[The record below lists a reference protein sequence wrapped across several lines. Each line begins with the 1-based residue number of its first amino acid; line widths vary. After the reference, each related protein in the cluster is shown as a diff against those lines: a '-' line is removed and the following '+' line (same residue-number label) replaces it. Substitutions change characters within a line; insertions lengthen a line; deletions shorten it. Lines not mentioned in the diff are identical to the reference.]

1 MLLPI
6 LLAFVAPVGSQAV
19 LDGPSPDRRQPD
31 PGPPTWSDSAHWMP
45 AGTSLYLALPG
56 LPRWLAGGLDDP
68 EVAALLAHPLAQL
81 ALAESPLTP
90 AAALALVDGIAG
102 RPVLPTLARLAE
114 RGIGVGLLSGPRPGA
129 QPRPFVVLIGGDAE
143 LLEEVVEEAFDVF
156 AARFNFDRRLLD
168 APHTEVAGASVY
180 RLGDKLSLARSGTIL
195 VLGGSVTD
203 VVLALDAAGGRAA
216 SLAADE
222 RFAAARATAAPA
234 PFAWLYVD
242 VAALTATDP
251 DARTNLAAV
260 AADPAAHFLLGP
272 TLTYLS
278 RAEAFGVGLHI
289 DGADVRVALE
299 AHGVQAGPGAA
310 TFPRTPPPMRTVG
323 QHDALEAVVHR
334 DMATL
339 TALRAELFPPDVQ
352 PAFAK
357 ALADLTPLLGGL
369 DLYDDVLP
377 QTSPWLR
384 IVARSVEFEAGA
396 APLIALP
403 AACIVARVTD
413 ETVGQGLVSA
423 FQTTIGIINLEA
435 SQQRRAALRLD
446 LALVD
451 GVTVTR
457 ARFPQPRSVD
467 ATGAPVPVDLR
478 YNLAPACALVGEH
491 FVLGTHHALVTEV
504 AREFAAVTPAAAPG
518 AGATKTDIIVLRG
531 AALAALVRANRETL
545 TLNAV
550 LEEGK
555 PRARAE
561 AELDAF
567 AALLASCER
576 IELSAEAPMASRL
589 SVELV
594 TRLVSLPARAANG
607 GALK

>member
-6 LLAFVAPVGSQAV
+6 LLALAPPVCNQAA
-19 LDGPSPDRRQPD
+19 LEGPRADRGQPD
-31 PGPPTWSDSAHWMP
+31 PHTATWSDSADWMP
-45 AGTSLYLALPG
+45 AGSILYLALPG
-56 LPRWLAGGLDDP
+56 LPAWLAGGLEHP
-68 EVAALLAHPLAQL
+68 KVAALLAHPLAQL
-81 ALAESPLTP
+81 ALAEAPLTP
-90 AAALALVDGIAG
+90 AAALALVDGFAG

-114 RGIGVGLLSGPRPGA
+114 RGLGVGLLPAPRRGA
-129 QPRPFVVLIGGDAE
+129 EPRPFVVLSGGDPE
-143 LLEEVVEEAFDVF
+143 LLEELLEEAFDVL
-156 AARFNFDRRLLD
+156 AARFDFDRRLLD
-168 APHTEVAGASVY
+168 APHSEVDGASIY
-180 RLGDKLSLARSGTIL
+180 RLGDQLSLARAGATL
-195 VLGGSVTD
+195 VLAGSVPD
-203 VVLALDAAGGRAA
+203 VLLALDAAGGRAP

-222 RFAAARATAAPA
+222 RFAVARATAAPA

-242 VAALTATDP
+242 VATLTATDP
-251 DARTNLAAV
+251 EARTNLAAV
-260 AADPAAHFLLGP
+260 AADAAAHFLLGP

-278 RAEAFGVGLHI
+278 RAEALGVGLHI
-289 DGADVRVALE
+289 DGAVVRVALE
-299 AHGVQAGPGAA
+299 AHGVEAGPGAA
-310 TFPRTPPPMRTVG
+310 TFPRTPPPPRAG
-323 QHDALEAVVHR
+323 GRHDALDAVVHR

-339 TALRAELFPPDVQ
+339 TALRADLFPPEVQ

-384 IVARSVEFEAGA
+384 IVARPVEFEAGA
-396 APLIALP
+396 VPLIALP
-403 AACIVARVTD
+403 AACLVARVTD

-423 FQTTIGIINLEA
+423 FQTTIGIVNLEA

-457 ARFPQPRSVD
+457 ARFPQPRAVD
-467 ATGAPVPVDLR
+467 ATGAPMPVDLR

-504 AREFAAVTPAAAPG
+504 ARELAAATPATTPSTG
-518 AGATKTDIIVLRG
+518 TTATDDIVLRG
-531 AALAALVRANRETL
+531 AALAALLRANRESL
-545 TLNAV
+545 TLNAM

-567 AALLASCER
+567 AALLASCEQ
-576 IELSAEAPMASRL
+576 IELRAAAPMARRL

-594 TRLVSLPARAANG
+594 TRLVSPPPRAAER
-607 GALK
+607 GAVK